1 MPVIKVWCLP
11 AQNEVQLRE
20 LHQTIVTAVVSVS
33 ELKLKDENDMT
44 CLFPP
49 DQMQYGLGSE
59 VIVEVTGLFAKRN
72 RTPQIKKRLMPPSR
86 WTRVRSTSAACAMIR
101 RRGGSG
107 SCLITNPRDG
117 FRSCES
123 EMAPLRPGRL
133 RATGDSRKLPAP

>member
-11 AQNEVQLRE
+11 AQNEAQLRE
-20 LHQTIVTAVVSVS
+20 LHQTIVAAVISVS

-72 RTPQIKKRLMPPSR
+72 RTPQIKKRLAKRLGEAVKGLYPNAK
-86 WTRVRSTSAACAMIR
+86 VECFVSTF
-101 RRGGSG
+101 
-107 SCLITNPRDG
+107 NPKPEG
-117 FRSCES
+117 FWSS
-123 EMAPLRPGRL
+123 
-133 RATGDSRKLPAP
+133 DQ